1 MQWNQRTRR
10 VSETRLG
17 MRAVRWERGV
27 MRTRLTQMEMMA
39 EVVVVVEEEVQVV
52 KVVKEG
58 GKSRSRQG
66 STEMAREGHAV
77 SAKKLF
83 AAFRAGRG
91 I

>member
-1 MQWNQRTRR
+1 
-10 VSETRLG
+10 
-17 MRAVRWERGV
+17 
-27 MRTRLTQMEMMA
+27 MMA
-39 EVVVVVEEEVQVV
+39 DVVVVEEEEVQVV